1 MEQKN
6 SRSEKPLRTMRDKM
20 QDLYS
25 TYVNREQ
32 QGERDS
38 RDSFQAH
45 DTPAQGD
52 TTHETK
58 SSQSRAGQTQFSS
71 NSSQS
76 EHEISMDIP
85 IDIES
90 IPGTQRAGE
99 PVETTKESAGNTR
112 AYGEETATL
121 KEQIQKLQQERD
133 EYREQAIR
141 KVAELE
147 NFRRRTEQERK
158 EMLEYANQKLL
169 NTLLPVLD
177 DFERAYQAAKQ
188 GNDSGSVL
196 AGIELVFNKTMQTF
210 TDVGVKRMNTVGTM
224 FDVKYHEALMQMPS
238 EAPEGSIVQEVQ
250 PGYMLGE
257 KVLRHARVITSAGM

>member
-6 SRSEKPLRTMRDKM
+6 SRSEKPLRTMRDKV
-20 QDLYS
+20 QDFYS
-25 TYVNREQ
+25 TYVNRDQ

-38 RDSFQAH
+38 RDSFQQQ
-45 DTPAQGD
+45 DPLVQTD
-52 TTHETK
+52 ITTQETK
-58 SSQSRAGQTQFSS
+58 SSSARVGQTHSSFS
-71 NSSQS
+71 SSQS
-76 EHEISMDIP
+76 EQSMNIP
-85 IDIES
+85 IEIES
-90 IPGTQRAGE
+90 ADSTVQTDGSADNQ
-99 PVETTKESAGNTR
+99 KESTR
-112 AYGEETATL
+112 DGGKTSEEIALL
-121 KEQIQKLQQERD
+121 KEQLQKLQQERD

-158 EMLEYANQKLL
+158 ELLDYANQKLL
-169 NTLLPVLD
+169 NALLPVLD

-188 GNDSGSVL
+188 GGDAASVL

-210 TDVGVKRMNTVGTM
+210 SDVGVKRMTTVGEM
-224 FDVKYHEALMQMPS
+224 FDVKYHEALMQMAS

-257 KVLRHARVITSAGM
+257 KVLRHARVITSAGIE